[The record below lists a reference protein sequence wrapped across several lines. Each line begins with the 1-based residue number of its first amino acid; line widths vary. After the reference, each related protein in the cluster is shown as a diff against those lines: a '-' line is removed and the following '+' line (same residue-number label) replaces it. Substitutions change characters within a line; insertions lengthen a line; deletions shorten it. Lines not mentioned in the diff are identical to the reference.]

1 MKIIIYF
8 TTLLLTIQGFS
19 QSKPKMF
26 FNENGEEVSKK
37 IFLKSL
43 DYKNNL
49 DLYFEND
56 TIQYGLLIRRQGFGT
71 LDKRTFITLKT
82 YLEDLSETQIDSTHN
97 IVVNYLTAYPKKEEN
112 NSQRSSWNVLD
123 RDYLKELHKTANI
136 KQFWIS
142 SPASDNRD
150 YFHQRRI
157 NWLVDK
163 ENLFRKIFFP
173 YEMINGNYLLIK
185 PDGRFFFY
193 LGEHGKHIIWE
204 NSEKYFS
211 KR

>member
-1 MKIIIYF
+1 MFLFCWIKC
-8 TTLLLTIQGFS
+8 FS
-19 QSKPKMF
+19 QEKPIIF
-26 FNENGEEVSKK
+26 YNENGEEISNLDFYTSK
-37 IFLKSL
+37 
-43 DYKNNL
+43 DYRKNL

-56 TIQYGLLIRRQGFGT
+56 TIKFGLLIRREGFGT
-71 LDKRTFITLKT
+71 LDKATFTGLKN
-82 YLEDLSETQIDSTHN
+82 YLAELGETQIDSSQN
-97 IVVNYLTAYPKKEEN
+97 IVVNYLTAYPKKKEN

-123 RDYLKELHKTANI
+123 RDYLKELHKIPNI

-163 ENLFRKIFFP
+163 ENLFKKIFFP

-185 PDGRFFFY
+185 PDGRFYFY

-204 NSEKYFS
+204 NSEKYF
-211 KR
+211 R